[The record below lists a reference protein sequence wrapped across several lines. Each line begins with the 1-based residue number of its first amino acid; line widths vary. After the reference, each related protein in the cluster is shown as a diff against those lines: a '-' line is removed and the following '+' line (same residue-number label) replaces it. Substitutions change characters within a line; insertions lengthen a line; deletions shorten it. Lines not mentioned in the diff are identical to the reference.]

1 MVRRVALGIGGCLVT
16 VAAAG
21 AFTFGTGA
29 WGASGHVPTDA
40 PSQPP
45 NINPD
50 KAPVTRAPA
59 PGVQPQAPSLAAQV
73 NTAKN
78 AVAAH
83 AGDPFAII
91 CLHPDHTLAG
101 QIFGDAPVGTPP
113 PSSAEKAKACEAT
126 SPGSTLPPA
135 DFLAGF
141 TPTATN

>member
-1 MVRRVALGIGGCLVT
+1 VDASSRSLRQVRSRSVPER
-16 VAAAG
+16 G
-21 AFTFGTGA
+21 AHRDT
-29 WGASGHVPTDA
+29 SLPTH
-40 PSQPP
+40 
-45 NINPD
+45 